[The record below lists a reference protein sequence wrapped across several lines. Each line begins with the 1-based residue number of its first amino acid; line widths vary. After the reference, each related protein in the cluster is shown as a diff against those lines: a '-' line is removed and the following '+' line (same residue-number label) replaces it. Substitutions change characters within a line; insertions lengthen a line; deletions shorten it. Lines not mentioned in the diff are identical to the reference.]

1 MDRSFPRKEK
11 LKSRKLIESV
21 FTEGSSVSKYPLKL
35 LYLSAPLPEEVPV
48 QVAVSVPKRR
58 FRKAVERNRIK
69 RLMRESWR
77 LQKSQWLPE
86 LNTPYAFMFIYTG
99 RDLPQQKE
107 LSQKMQLLMEKFL
120 KNIVNN

>member
-21 FTEGSSVSKYPLKL
+21 FTEGSAVSKYPLKL
-35 LYLSAPLPEEVPV
+35 VYLPATLPEEVQV

-58 FRKAVERNRIK
+58 FRKAVDRNRIK

-77 LQKSQWLPE
+77 LHKYQWIPE
-86 LNTPYAFMFIYTG
+86 LNTPYAFVFIFTG
-99 RDLPQQKE
+99 KE
-107 LSQKMQLLMEKFL
+107 LPDQREISKKMNQLMEKFL
-120 KNIVNN
+120 KDNVNI